1 MPHLR
6 AGDALRMPHLR
17 AGDAFTMPHLR
28 AGDTFRKP
36 IIMSKIRKMMINQ
49 NKVQFRRFQG
59 YFSSYNGIPD
69 NKLKV
74 L

>member
-28 AGDTFRKP
+28 AGDAFRMP
-36 IIMSKIRKMMINQ
+36 ILMSKIRKMMKKKDKEADLEGFEDIFHHEI
-49 NKVQFRRFQG
+49 VFMTA
-59 YFSSYNGIPD
+59 Y
-69 NKLKV
+69 
-74 L
+74 

>member
-6 AGDALRMPHLR
+6 AGDSLRMPHLR
-17 AGDAFTMPHLR
+17 AGDSFTMPHLR
-28 AGDTFRKP
+28 AGDAFRMP
-36 IIMSKIRKMMINQ
+36 LIMHKIRKMMINQ
-49 NKVQFRRFQG
+49 NRVQFRRFQG

-69 NKLKV
+69 NILKV